1 MKQLAIIASLAFFLF
16 NHQFSIAQ
24 DYRFRDTTLPIDVR
38 VNDLISRLTLDE
50 KIAFLEHQNP
60 AVERLG
66 IKPYSWWNEA
76 LHGVAR
82 NGIATVYPMPIALA
96 ATFNPWLVNDI
107 YAFVADEAVVKHR
120 ESQAEG
126 KFGDYTGLTFFT
138 PNINIFRDPRWGRGM
153 ETFGEAPYLT
163 ACMGLAAV
171 EGLQGTGR
179 MMIYEKEGEKETFP
193 TPEKEAYLLAA
204 ACLKHLAVHS
214 GPEGLR
220 HQFDSRVSR
229 HDLWTTYLPA
239 FEYIIKNSDVQQV
252 MCAYNRLNGEPCCT
266 NRQLLVDILRN
277 RWHYNGIL
285 VTDCWALNDCW
296 EPDTVIPRHRTHPTA
311 ATAAAAA
318 FGSEVD
324 LECGSGLTALKDAV
338 DSGMVSEADID
349 THLRRL
355 LRTRMRLR
363 PELFVPL
370 PESDPKTMAWKS
382 SCESL
387 VMLKNNGALP
397 MRKLNR
403 IAVLGP
409 NAADSVMA
417 LGNYNGTPD
426 HQTTI
431 LQGMRNIQQIL
442 GTATSEFVTGD
453 PFKSIYFDTAC
464 HLATTDYK
472 LPHNFWK
479 EISKCD
485 AIVFCGGL
493 SPALEGEELQVEL
506 PGFHKG
512 DRTQIE
518 LPKPQRD
525 MIKELRKH
533 TDKPIIL
540 VLCTGSAIALEEVVD
555 DVDAIIVA
563 WYGGQEMGDAVAWT
577 LTGLQNDFGRL
588 PVTFYRSTSQLPD
601 FEDYNMQGRTY
612 RYMNEKPLFEFGDGL
627 SYGNFSYSD
636 ITFDRESLTLSATLT
651 LEGTMPGCQFPEGKE
666 VVQVYARQEGS
677 SSSPN
682 CQLVAVECYWLGMES
697 SSSHRF
703 SVKIDPFWLRHY
715 DESSDSMVLPSPG
728 TPITLEIKG
737 GGSVSFTW

>member
-1 MKQLAIIASLAFFLF
+1 MKQIALFASLAITIIAF
-16 NHQFSIAQ
+16 QSSSAQ
-24 DYRFRDTTLPIDVR
+24 DYPFRDTTLPLETR
-38 VNDLISRLTLDE
+38 VDDFISRLSLNE
-50 KIAFLEHQNP
+50 KVAFLEHQNP
-60 AVERLG
+60 AIERLG
-66 IKPYSWWNEA
+66 VKPYSWWNEA

-96 ATFNPWLVNDI
+96 ATFNPSLVGDVYGFI
-107 YAFVADEAVVKHR
+107 ADEAVAKHR
-120 ESQAEG
+120 KSQTEG
-126 KFGDYTGLTFFT
+126 NFGDYTGLTFFT

-153 ETFGEAPYLT
+153 ETFGEDPYLT
-163 ACMGLAAV
+163 AFMGLSAV
-171 EGLQGTGR
+171 EGLQGVDRQMVESSNQAPKQSSTQ
-179 MMIYEKEGEKETFP
+179 
-193 TPEKEAYLLAA
+193 ALLTA

-296 EPDTVIPRHRTHPTA
+296 ETDTVIPRHRTHPTA
-311 ATAAAAA
+311 ALTATAA

-324 LECGSGLTALKDAV
+324 LECGSGLAALKTAV
-338 DSGMVSEADID
+338 DSGMVSESDID

-355 LRTRMRLR
+355 IRTRMRLR
-363 PELFVPL
+363 PELFVPI
-370 PESDPKTMAWKS
+370 PESDPRTMAWKA

-387 VMLKNNGALP
+387 VMLKNNGTLP
-397 MRKLNR
+397 LRKLNR
-403 IAVLGP
+403 IAVIGP
-409 NAADSVMA
+409 NAADSAMA

-431 LQGMRNIQQIL
+431 VQGFKNIL
-442 GTATSEFVTGD
+442 GIMDTPESEFTNGN

-464 HLATTDYK
+464 HHATSDYK
-472 LPHNFWK
+472 LPNNFWK
-479 EISKCD
+479 EIAKCD

-493 SPALEGEELQVEL
+493 SPALEGEELKVEL

-512 DRTQIE
+512 DRTNIE
-518 LPKPQRD
+518 LPKPQHD

-533 TDKPIIL
+533 TNKPIVL
-540 VLCTGSAIALEEVVD
+540 VLCTGSAIALDDVVD
-555 DVDAIIVA
+555 DVDAIVVA
-563 WYGGQEMGDAVAWT
+563 WYGGQEMGDAVAYS

-601 FEDYNMQGRTY
+601 FEDYNMEGRTY
-612 RYMNEKPLFEFGDGL
+612 RYMKEKPLFAFGDGL
-627 SYGNFSYSD
+627 SYCHFSYND
-636 ITFDRESLTLSATLT
+636 IAFDRENLTLSIKLT
-651 LEGTMPGCQFPEGKE
+651 LDSILPGCQHPEGKE
-666 VVQVYARQEGS
+666 VVQVYARQEEGLE
-677 SSSPN
+677 SPN
-682 CQLVAVECYWLGMES
+682 RQLVATECFWLGMES
-697 SSSHRF
+697 SQSYRF

-715 DESSDSMVLPSPG
+715 DEATDSMVPPVPG
-728 TPITLEIKG
+728 THFTLEIKG
-737 GGSVSFTW
+737 GPSVAFTW